1 MKTIQEILKPIQ
13 ADFEEWYEKI
23 YIEDYPVWLDM
34 SIQDFYA
41 TCADFQIGVLL
52 RYFRERWG
60 VKISIMWYEG
70 KHNLI
75 FWYPAIWSE
84 HGEMRGFNYATHKEA
99 SIEAIKKAVEL
110 VK

>member
-1 MKTIQEILKPIQ
+1 MNTQEILKPIQ
-13 ADFEEWYEKI
+13 ADYEEWYIKT
-23 YIEDYPVWLDM
+23 YPTENVNLPPLTLKYLDP
-34 SIQDFYA
+34 
-41 TCADFQIGVLL
+41 DFQLGVLL